1 MNTFD
6 FNIHFKK
13 YNQNIFFN
21 GTTYQEL
28 SQHIQNFSNSKY
40 LKSRHCI
47 AIQTQSPY
55 WAFVALLSCLK
66 CSIDSVLLSS
76 SETPIMIDK
85 LKTQIEF
92 KTILKDKDILKYSN
106 EASINSAFPEIEF
119 TKLAIIVFSSGTT
132 SLPKGVALSFGNL
145 YFSCLGFSEFFQQ
158 NETHCSLI
166 NLPHHHVG
174 GLMIMWRAFFSGG
187 SLTTNIHSPID
198 FISLVPL
205 QLKKYIEDP
214 ILLPIL
220 KKIKVILVGGAP
232 LTDNLKSR
240 ANLEKIDLF
249 ETYGMTESTSLV
261 TINGQ
266 TLPYREVSIDEEGF
280 FEIKGATKALGTF
293 TNNQFTP
300 FPDGRYKTRD
310 KGSVSPDGIF
320 KFQSREDL
328 IFISG
333 GENINPLLIEE
344 IVKENPHIKDC
355 YLVALPDEKWGEM
368 GVLLYELNDQNSKVC
383 SIELDEYLK
392 DRLHPHH
399 RPKFL
404 FQTNLNIEN
413 QIKIKR
419 SDLKI
424 IAMELYLKHIFSYEF
439 RGNVD
444 SPVVVFLHGFME
456 EKSDLEEI
464 SSFNSSEYSSLFI
477 DLPGHGETKIKN
489 FHSQNDFF
497 TKLSKFILIFS
508 KKPILYGYSMGGRIA
523 LHLSLHYLTP
533 STLFLE
539 SAGLGLKD
547 SHEQRQRIS
556 QDLSQFDKMNSSTL
570 LEFLYQ
576 WYQNPIFGDYIHFPH
591 FQKNIEKKAKHD
603 FREWQDSQ
611 AYLSAGAFP
620 TWPENLQILNN
631 INFKLC
637 YIYGEYDLK
646 YAQAA
651 KLLKSSLSA
660 NKLNLYMVDR
670 AAHNPHKTH
679 PHEIVK
685 ILTNSL
691 K

>member
-6 FNIHFKK
+6 FNFHFKK

-21 GTTYQEL
+21 ATTYNEL
-28 SQHIQNFSNSKY
+28 NQHIQNFSNSKY
-40 LKSRHCI
+40 LNSQDCI
-47 AIQTQSPY
+47 GIQTQSPY

-66 CSIDSVLLSS
+66 CSIDSVLLSN
-76 SETPIMIDK
+76 SETPIMIEK

-106 EASINSAFPEIEF
+106 ETSINSVFQEIEF
-119 TKLAIIVFSSGTT
+119 TKIAAIVFSSGTT

-145 YFSCLGFSEFFQQ
+145 YFSSLGFSEFFQQ

-174 GLMIMWRAFFSGG
+174 GLMILWRAFFSGG

-214 ILLPIL
+214 ILLSIL

-232 LTDNLKSR
+232 LTENLKSR
-240 ANLEKIDLF
+240 ASLEKINLF
-249 ETYGMTESTSLV
+249 ETYGMTESTSLL

-266 TLPYREVSIDEEGF
+266 TLPYREVRINEEGF
-280 FEIKGATKALGTF
+280 FEIRGATKALGTF
-293 TNNQFTP
+293 TKNQFTP
-300 FPDGRYKTRD
+300 IPDDWYKTRD
-310 KGSVSPDGIF
+310 KGSVSPDGFF

-344 IVKENPHIKDC
+344 IVKENSHIKDC

-368 GVLLYELNDQNSKVC
+368 GVLLYELYDQNSIIC
-383 SIELDEYLK
+383 SNELDEYLK

-404 FQTNLNIEN
+404 FQTNLTIEN

-424 IAMELYLKHIFSYEF
+424 IALDLYLKHIFSYEF
-439 RGNVD
+439 KGNVD
-444 SPVVVFLHGFME
+444 SPIVVFLHGFME

-464 SSFNSSEYSSLFI
+464 STFNTLDYSSLLI

-489 FHSQNDFF
+489 FYSQNDFF

-533 STLFLE
+533 KELFLE
-539 SAGLGLKD
+539 SSGLGLKD
-547 SHEQRQRIS
+547 SNEKSQRLS
-556 QDLSQFDKMNSSTL
+556 QDLSQFDTMNSTSIL
-570 LEFLYQ
+570 QFLYQ
-576 WYQNPIFGDYIHFPH
+576 WYKNPIFGDYIHFPH
-591 FQKNIEKKAKHD
+591 FQNNIEKKAKHD
-603 FREWQDSQ
+603 FQEWRDSQ
-611 AYLSAGAFP
+611 AYLSAGALP
-620 TWPENLQILNN
+620 TWPENLQILIN

-637 YIYGEYDLK
+637 YIYGENDLK

-651 KLLKSSLSA
+651 KVLSSSLSA
-660 NKLNLYMVDR
+660 NKLSLHMVDS
-670 AAHNPHKTH
+670 ASHNPHKTH
-679 PHEIVK
+679 PHEIIK